1 MIELLLILGGAF
13 GAGMG
18 GMWIKTRRRTNKGKA
33 AAAVERF
40 DDAARVV
47 SAAQARWFDLQIEAG
62 IVAGGV
68 TGDAKV
74 AVEGAEAKANS
85 SSRRLYDAWLP
96 VSDVNTD
103 DIASFSDES
112 RREVAGYKRKALSV
126 AEEFERDL
134 DALEQVLDEH
144 RR

>member
-1 MIELLLILGGAF
+1 MLELLLIGAGAF

-40 DDAARVV
+40 DDASRVV
-47 SAAQARWFDLQIEAG
+47 SAAQARWFDLQNESVI
-62 IVAGGV
+62 IVGGLK
-68 TGDAKV
+68 D
-74 AVEGAEAKANS
+74 EAKQTVERAVDKAS
-85 SSRRLYDAWLP
+85 ASSRKLYDAWLP

-112 RREVAGYKRKALSV
+112 RREVAGYKRTALSV
-126 AEEFERDL
+126 VDEFERDL
-134 DALEQVLDEH
+134 DVLEEALDDH
-144 RR
+144 RS